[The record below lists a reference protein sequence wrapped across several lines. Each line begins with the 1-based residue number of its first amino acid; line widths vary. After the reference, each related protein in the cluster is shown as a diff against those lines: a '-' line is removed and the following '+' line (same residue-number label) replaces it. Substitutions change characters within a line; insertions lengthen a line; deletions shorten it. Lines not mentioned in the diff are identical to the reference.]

1 MLLFELEDTMI
12 KPLSRADKFQ
22 LLLDITRMLQ
32 DEERSETSN
41 ERTEWEAFVDRYSGC
56 FSDAPIERGAQGVY
70 EIREEL
76 A

>member
-1 MLLFELEDTMI
+1 MLLFELENAMI

-41 ERTEWEAFVDRYSGC
+41 EQTAWEVFVDRYAGC
-56 FSDAPIERGAQGVY
+56 LSDAPIERGAQDVY
-70 EIREEL
+70 EMREEL